1 MSTRLA
7 SLATLVLLLA
17 ACGNSVAP
25 THQAVV
31 TTSSP
36 PSLSPAPPIGE
47 RCADYRAE
55 RRPYFGDLHVHTKY
69 SEDANILFGNT
80 LLGPR
85 DAYAFAQGG
94 PVQLPTPD
102 GTDWMDYKLERPLNF
117 STVTDHSEY
126 FADGVVFGAPPTSSI
141 WVDTQAAAAENYAP
155 CQFTTFNAYEWT
167 AQPNGA
173 NLHRNVIFRNTNV
186 ITPVDANATN
196 NDVTRLWAQL
206 KSRCLQAGTGCD
218 VMAIPHN
225 SNVSNGLMFT
235 DPSSADEARD
245 RQFFEPV
252 AEITQHK
259 GASECRFQTKLGM
272 GVSTAD
278 ELCDFELEPGTIL
291 NSAQD
296 TPPSMSPPP
305 SAFSRR
311 SFLRSVL
318 QDGLQLEQKG
328 SAEAD
333 GSISH
338 INPFKLGFIGS
349 GDGHNSTPGATE
361 EYDWHGHHAHTD
373 GTSVLRLS
381 PTFVSNNPGG
391 LAVVWAE
398 QNTRDSIFD
407 AVRRRETYGT
417 SGTRPI
423 VRFFGGWGLQA
434 SLCDDP
440 QLVQKAYAQGVPMG
454 GDLPA
459 RPSGAGA
466 PSFLAWVQQDAGTA
480 AHPGNAL
487 QRLQVIKGWVDA
499 GGKTHEQVY
508 DIAPVQPSSDT
519 AVDPNTCRAAKP
531 GASELC
537 TVWTDPAFSASESA
551 TYYLRVLEDPSCRW
565 SVYDCRAVGID
576 PFAANCTAQPG
587 TNAFP
592 ECCGAN
598 INPVIQERAWASPIW
613 YRPGG

>member
-1 MSTRLA
+1 M
-7 SLATLVLLLA
+7 
-17 ACGNSVAP
+17 
-25 THQAVV
+25 
-31 TTSSP
+31 TSSP

-196 NDVTRLWAQL
+196 NDVTQLWAQL

-259 GASECRFQTKLGM
+259 GASECRFQTRLGM

-278 ELCDFELEPGTIL
+278 ELCDFELEPGTTM

-417 SGTRPI
+417 SGTRPV
-423 VRFFGGWGLQA
+423 VRFFGGW
-434 SLCDDP
+434 SFNRNLC
-440 QLVQKAYAQGVPMG
+440 QKRAQVQRAYAVGVPMG
-454 GDLPA
+454 SDLPKRRGKRRLRFFTSA
-459 RPSGAGA
+459 LMDP
-466 PSFLAWVQQDAGTA
+466 GTDG
-480 AHPGNAL
+480 HPGTDL
-487 QRLQVIKGWVDA
+487 QRIQIVKGWLDA
-499 GGKTHEQVY
+499 NGTTHEQVF
-508 DIAPVQPSSDT
+508 DVAGN
-519 AVDPNTCRAAKP
+519 ALNGAGVDPETCEPTGSGAAD
-531 GASELC
+531 LC
-537 TVWTDPAFSASESA
+537 TVWEDPTFDPTQPAF
-551 TYYLRVLEDPSCRW
+551 YYARVLENPSCRW
-565 SVYDCRAVGID
+565 STRICKDELHVNPFAPNCPAVAAAVGLVIGKDVSLCCLDATTD
-576 PFAANCTAQPG
+576 PFVTPL
-587 TNAFP
+587 T
-592 ECCGAN
+592 
-598 INPVIQERAWASPIW
+598 QERAWTSPIW
-613 YRPGG
+613 YRPTKSRRVPRG